1 MISCAGRRLAVLATP
16 PQPLERMAGL
26 EAALSFLACPEQLS
40 ERSGRTGWQRRV
52 LATRRRP
59 QWSEQRELKSRHQLG
74 RLRHQ
79 PLYHAR
85 LWREMQDSNPHNW
98 IWRPVS

>member
-1 MISCAGRRLAVLATP
+1 MICFAGRRLAVLATP
-16 PQPLERMAGL
+16 PRKLGAEGGTRTRALDVGNVASWPLDD
-26 EAALSFLACPEQLS
+26 F
-40 ERSGRTGWQRRV
+40 
-52 LATRRRP
+52 RP
-59 QWSEQRELKSRHQLG
+59 HKTWSEQRESNSRHQLG

-85 LWREMQDSNPHNW
+85 KWREMKDSNPRIW